1 MRVHV
6 SSVFSTILSPPSLP
20 TWWWLQLP
28 RVLSLS
34 PSGRQ
39 REAFKTIVSVPALAS
54 TAQVKPKLI
63 PTTDL
68 FVHSWNITE
77 YLPCAGP
84 QHLHLRV

>member
-1 MRVHV
+1 M
-6 SSVFSTILSPPSLP
+6 FPQYFLLSCHHPPFPPGGGCSFP
-20 TWWWLQLP
+20 GSYPCPLQEGKGKL
-28 RVLSLS
+28 LK
-34 PSGRQ
+34 PS
-39 REAFKTIVSVPALAS
+39 LAS